1 MSYRRI
7 LAAGDMIAGTDRVLA
22 EAVRLANALG
32 AQLTALH
39 VLSREEVTNLR
50 RDLPPDSSFDDALV
64 TRLAAELDDS
74 LGDAGDRP
82 AAARSRVEI
91 GDPAETVHRIAVE
104 EDADLI
110 VIGIRNRSRV
120 GKLILGSAAQEIL
133 LGAPCPVVGVPI

>member
-7 LAAGDMIAGTDRVLA
+7 LAAGDMVAGTDRVLA

-39 VLSREEVTNLR
+39 VLSREEVANLR

-64 TRLAAELDDS
+64 TRLTAELADS
-74 LGDAGDRP
+74 LGETGDRP
-82 AAARSRVEI
+82 ATARSRVEI
-91 GDPAETVHRIAVE
+91 GDPAQTVRRVAVE

-110 VIGIRNRSRV
+110 VIGVRNRSRV

-133 LGAPCPVVGVPI
+133 LDAPCPVVGVPI